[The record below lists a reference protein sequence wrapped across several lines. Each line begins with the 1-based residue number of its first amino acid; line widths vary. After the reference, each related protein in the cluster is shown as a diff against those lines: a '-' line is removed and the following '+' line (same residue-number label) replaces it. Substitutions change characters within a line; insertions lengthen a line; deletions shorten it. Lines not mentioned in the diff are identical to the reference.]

1 MKYFGNV
8 ILANGYENYNTCSEL
23 QYASMADAVIYM
35 AEILEKAVV
44 FVLIYLAKVL
54 SFPDKKPIFIKRPGN
69 AWMRQKDKGVMI

>member
-1 MKYFGNV
+1 
-8 ILANGYENYNTCSEL
+8 
-23 QYASMADAVIYM
+23 MADAVIYM